1 MNTSRHPQGAEAV
14 TSTARRPRPSR
25 RRRVGLVGAILAG
38 TLLVLGV
45 QGPSASTK
53 VTAAATVPAQAA
65 LDWNTIAVNTVR
77 AATPA
82 KFQIEGLIYMAYVQ
96 AAVYDAVTAISG
108 RYTPYHDLG
117 VNARGASPRAAVA
130 AAAYTTLSYYFPAQA
145 QSLAT
150 TYTDYIATTLK
161 LIPLK
166 AKFAG
171 VAVGAAAAE
180 NIIASRI
187 GDGRDAL
194 VPTPYG
200 VAPQPP
206 GVWVFAPLPSLQSAQ
221 TPWVA
226 TMQPFL
232 LQSALQFRAP
242 APPALD
248 SAQYAK
254 DLNEIKVMGGAASTA
269 RSAEQTAIA
278 QFWNANVINQDNQ
291 MYRDTATKHSFDLVD
306 TVRLLAMGD
315 MVEADAGIACMDSK
329 YHYLFWRPITAIRNA
344 DKDGNPGT
352 DANATWTPLLTTPNH
367 PEYPAA
373 HGCNTAAAA
382 EVLRTALKTAAVDVD
397 IPGAT
402 GGGTTLTTSRHYATV
417 DDMRKEIVEARIDA
431 GLHYR
436 NSANAGV
443 TLGQQVAQWDLDH
456 AFKAR

>member
-14 TSTARRPRPSR
+14 TPTASRPRSSR
-25 RRRVGLVGAILAG
+25 RLRVGLASAILAG
-38 TLLVLGV
+38 TLLVLCV
-45 QGPSASTK
+45 QGPSASTR
-53 VTAAATVPAQAA
+53 VAAAATVPAQAA

-108 RYTPYHDLG
+108 RYTPYHLG
-117 VNARGASPRAAVA
+117 VNVPGASPRAAVA

-187 GDGRDAL
+187 GDGRDAP
-194 VPTPYG
+194 VSTPYG

-232 LQSALQFRAP
+232 LQSASQFRAP
-242 APPALD
+242 VPPALD

-254 DLNEIKVMGGAASTA
+254 DLNEIKVMGGAVSPA

-329 YHYLFWRPITAIRNA
+329 YHYLFWRPIMAIRNA

-352 DANATWTPLLTTPNH
+352 DVNATWTPLLTTP
-367 PEYPAA
+367 
-373 HGCNTAAAA
+373 
-382 EVLRTALKTAAVDVD
+382 KD
-397 IPGAT
+397 
-402 GGGTTLTTSRHYATV
+402 
-417 DDMRKEIVEARIDA
+417 RKSV
-431 GLHYR
+431 
-436 NSANAGV
+436 V
-443 TLGQQVAQWDLDH
+443 
-456 AFKAR
+456 